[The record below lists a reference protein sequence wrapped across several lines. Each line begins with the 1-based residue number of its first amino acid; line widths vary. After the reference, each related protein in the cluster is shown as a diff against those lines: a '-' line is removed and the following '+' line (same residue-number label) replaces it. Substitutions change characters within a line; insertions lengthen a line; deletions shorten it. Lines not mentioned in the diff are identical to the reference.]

1 LQFSNLKTT
10 GSKPKLLFFNFFIKL
25 ASGETMSENVGTAT
39 VIVDKTANAA
49 PLGFTGLG
57 LAAVLLSLSYIGIYP
72 VESMIV
78 SMAIFLGGFAQ
89 VFAGIMSWKK
99 GDIFAGTAF
108 SAFGLFWFSLAGL
121 LIMPAIGWAE
131 TSSGI
136 AMAAYL
142 FIWGAYTFVMLIVTM
157 KIGVRALQFVFL
169 TLFLLFMLLAVVN
182 ATGSTGLLVVA
193 GYVGL
198 VMGLGA
204 LYIAVGMVMNE
215 IHGKPVIPL

>member
-1 LQFSNLKTT
+1 
-10 GSKPKLLFFNFFIKL
+10 
-25 ASGETMSENVGTAT
+25 MSENVGTAT

-121 LIMPAIGWAE
+121 LVMPAIGWAE
-131 TSSGI
+131 ASSGT

-142 FIWGAYTFVMLIVTM
+142 FIWGVYTFVMLIATM
-157 KIGVRALQFVFL
+157 RIGVRALQFVFV

-182 ATGSTGLLVVA
+182 ATGNTGLLVIA

-204 LYIAVGMVMNE
+204 LYTALGMVMNE
-215 IHGKPVIPL
+215 IHGKTVIPL

>member
-1 LQFSNLKTT
+1 
-10 GSKPKLLFFNFFIKL
+10 
-25 ASGETMSENVGTAT
+25 MSENVGTAT
-39 VIVDKTANAA
+39 LIVDKTANPA

-57 LAAVLLSLSYIGIYP
+57 LSAVLLSLSYIGLYP

-78 SMAIFLGGFAQ
+78 SMSIFLGGFAQ

-121 LIMPAIGWAE
+121 IIMPAIGWAE
-131 TSSGI
+131 ASSGI

-142 FIWGAYTFVMLIVTM
+142 FIWGVYTFVMLIVTM
-157 KIGVRALQFVFL
+157 KIGVKALQFVFV

-182 ATGSTGLLVVA
+182 ATGNAGLLVIA

-198 VMGLGA
+198 IMGLGSLYTA
-204 LYIAVGMVMNE
+204 LAMVMNE
-215 IHGKPVIPL
+215 IHGKTIAPL

>member
-1 LQFSNLKTT
+1 
-10 GSKPKLLFFNFFIKL
+10 
-25 ASGETMSENVGTAT
+25 MSENVGT

-99 GDIFAGTAF
+99 GDIFSGTAF

-121 LIMPAIGWAE
+121 LVMPAVGWAKA
-131 TSSGI
+131 SSGP

-142 FIWGAYTFVMLIVTM
+142 FIWGVYTFVMLIITM
-157 KIGVRALQFVFL
+157 KIGIRALQFVFV
-169 TLFLLFMLLAVVN
+169 TLFLLFILLAVVN

-198 VMGLGA
+198 IMGLGA
-204 LYIAVGMVMNE
+204 LYTALGMVMNE
-215 IHGKPVIPL
+215 IHGKTVIPL

>member
-1 LQFSNLKTT
+1 
-10 GSKPKLLFFNFFIKL
+10 
-25 ASGETMSENVGTAT
+25 MSENVGTAT

-57 LAAVLLSLSYIGIYP
+57 LAAVLLSLSYIGVYP

-89 VFAGIMSWKK
+89 VFAGIMCWKK
-99 GDIFAGTAF
+99 GDVFAGTAF

-131 TSSGI
+131 ASSGT

-142 FIWGAYTFVMLIVTM
+142 FIWGVYTFVMLIVTM
-157 KIGVRALQFVFL
+157 KIGVRALQFVFA
-169 TLFLLFMLLAVVN
+169 TLFLLFVLLAVVN
-182 ATGSTGLLVVA
+182 ATGSTGLLVIA

-198 VMGLGA
+198 IMGLGA
-204 LYIAVGMVMNE
+204 LYTALGMVMNE
-215 IHGKPVIPL
+215 IHGKTVIPL

>member
-1 LQFSNLKTT
+1 
-10 GSKPKLLFFNFFIKL
+10 
-25 ASGETMSENVGTAT
+25 MSENVGTAT

-57 LAAVLLSLSYIGIYP
+57 LSAVLLSLSYIGVYP

-121 LIMPAIGWAE
+121 IIMPAIGWAE
-131 TSSGI
+131 ASSGI

-142 FIWGAYTFVMLIVTM
+142 FTWGVYTFVMLIITF
-157 KIGVRALQFVFL
+157 KIGVKALQFVFV
-169 TLFLLFMLLAVVN
+169 TLFILFMLLAVVN
-182 ATGSTGLLVVA
+182 ATGNTGLLTIA

-198 VMGLGA
+198 IMGLGSLYTA
-204 LYIAVGMVMNE
+204 LAMIMNE
-215 IHGKPVIPL
+215 VHGKTVAPL

>member
-1 LQFSNLKTT
+1 
-10 GSKPKLLFFNFFIKL
+10 
-25 ASGETMSENVGTAT
+25 MSENVGAAT
-39 VIVDKTANAA
+39 EIVDKTANAA

-57 LAAVLLSLSYIGIYP
+57 LAAVLLSLSYIGVYP
-72 VESMIV
+72 VQSMIV
-78 SMAIFLGGFAQ
+78 SMSIFLGGFAQ

-99 GDIFAGTAF
+99 GDVFAGTAF

-121 LIMPAIGWAE
+121 IVMPAMGLAE
-131 TSSGI
+131 ASSGV

-142 FIWGAYTFVMLIVTM
+142 FIWGLYTFVMLTVTL
-157 KIGVRALQFVFL
+157 KIGVRALQFVFF
-169 TLFLLFMLLAVVN
+169 TLFLLFIILAFIN

-204 LYIAVGMVMNE
+204 LYTALAMVMNE
-215 IHGKPVIPL
+215 IHGKTIAPL

>member
-1 LQFSNLKTT
+1 
-10 GSKPKLLFFNFFIKL
+10 
-25 ASGETMSENVGTAT
+25 MSENVGT

-99 GDIFAGTAF
+99 GDVFSGTAF

-121 LIMPAIGWAE
+121 LVMPAVGWAKA
-131 TSSGI
+131 SSGI

-142 FIWGAYTFVMLIVTM
+142 FIWGVYTFVMLIVTM
-157 KIGVRALQFVFL
+157 KIGIRALQFVFV
-169 TLFLLFMLLAVVN
+169 TLFLLFILLAVVN

-198 VMGLGA
+198 IMGLGA
-204 LYIAVGMVMNE
+204 LYTALGMVMNE
-215 IHGKPVIPL
+215 IHGKTVIPL

>member
-1 LQFSNLKTT
+1 
-10 GSKPKLLFFNFFIKL
+10 
-25 ASGETMSENVGTAT
+25 MSENVGTAT

-57 LAAVLLSLSYIGIYP
+57 LSAVLLSLSYIGVYP

-121 LIMPAIGWAE
+121 IVMPAMGWAE
-131 TSSGI
+131 ASSGI

-142 FIWGAYTFVMLIVTM
+142 FIWGVYTFVMLIITM
-157 KIGVRALQFVFL
+157 KIGVRALQFVFV
-169 TLFLLFMLLAVVN
+169 TLFILFMLLAVVN
-182 ATGSTGLLVVA
+182 ATGNTGLLVVA

-198 VMGLGA
+198 IMGLGSLYTA
-204 LYIAVGMVMNE
+204 LAMVMNE
-215 IHGKPVIPL
+215 VHGKTVAPL

>member
-1 LQFSNLKTT
+1 
-10 GSKPKLLFFNFFIKL
+10 
-25 ASGETMSENVGTAT
+25 MSENVGTAT
-39 VIVDKTANAA
+39 IIVDKTANAA

-131 TSSGI
+131 TSSGT

-142 FIWGAYTFVMLIVTM
+142 FIWGVYTFVMLIVTM
-157 KIGVRALQFVFL
+157 KIGIRALQFVFV

-182 ATGSTGLLVVA
+182 ATGSAGLLVVA

-204 LYIAVGMVMNE
+204 LYTALAMVMNE